1 VTPSC
6 LRIALVIL
14 ARVERKNVR
23 VVPPLSSPPTKRGY
37 LERPGCRLYY
47 EVTGAG
53 PAIVFAHGLGG
64 NHLSW
69 WQQVPHFCRRYTCVT
84 FAHRGFAPSS
94 DIAGGPDPADYAGDL
109 GALIDHLTLD
119 RVFLVAQSMGGW
131 ACLEYALGK
140 PERVRALVLA
150 STAGAIARRATLLRD
165 PPALD
170 AWIARAAAARSDM
183 QRDGVHPAAGA
194 RMAREQPALHFLYR
208 AIDALAGAKLDKEG
222 LRARMIALQT
232 RPPDDLSGFKV
243 PTLFITGEEDVVF
256 PPILAPALAA
266 LMPHARV
273 EHVAAAGHS
282 VYFERA
288 EVFNRLV
295 EDFFSGAGAGN
306 S

>member
-1 VTPSC
+1 MSASANSTS
-6 LRIALVIL
+6 
-14 ARVERKNVR
+14 
-23 VVPPLSSPPTKRGY
+23 TKRG
-37 LERPGCRLYY
+37 LLDRPACRLYY

-69 WQQVPHFCRRYTCVT
+69 WQQVPHFAGRHACVT

-94 DIAGGPDPADYAGDL
+94 EIPGGPDPADYAGDL
-109 GALIDHLTLD
+109 AALIDHLALD
-119 RVFLVAQSMGGW
+119 PVFLVAQSMGGW
-131 ACLEYALGK
+131 ACLEYALAN
-140 PERVRALVLA
+140 PARVHALVLA
-150 STAGAIARRATLLRD
+150 STAGAIARRGTLLRD

-170 AWIARAAAARSDM
+170 AWIARAAAARSEM

-208 AIDALAGAKLDKEG
+208 SIDAMAGAKLDKEG

-232 RPPDDLSGFKV
+232 RPPDDLARLAV

-256 PPILAPALAA
+256 PPMLAPALAA
-266 LMPHARV
+266 PMPNARV
-273 EHVAAAGHS
+273 EEVAAAGHS

-288 EVFNRLV
+288 DVFNRLV
-295 EDFFSGAGAGN
+295 EEFFAEVGAAAVA
-306 S
+306 

>member
-1 VTPSC
+1 M
-6 LRIALVIL
+6 
-14 ARVERKNVR
+14 
-23 VVPPLSSPPTKRGY
+23 PPLSSPPTKPGY
-37 LERPGCRLYY
+37 LERPECRLYY

-53 PAIVFAHGLGG
+53 PAVVFAHGLGG

-69 WQQVPHFCRRYTCVT
+69 WQQVPHFAGRCTCVT

-94 DIAGGPDPADYAGDL
+94 EIPGGPDPADYAGDL
-109 GALIDHLTLD
+109 AALVDHLVLD

-170 AWIARAAAARSDM
+170 AWIARAAAARADM
-183 QRDGVHPAAGA
+183 QRDGAHPAAGA

-208 AIDALAGAKLDKEG
+208 AIDAIAGAKLDKEG

-232 RPPDDLSGFKV
+232 RPPDDLAGLTV
-243 PTLFITGEEDVVF
+243 PTLFITAEEDVVF
-256 PPILAPALAA
+256 PPLLAPSLAT
-266 LMPHARV
+266 LMPNARV
-273 EHVAAAGHS
+273 EQVAAAGHS

-288 EVFNRLV
+288 GVFNRLV
-295 EDFFSGAGAGN
+295 EEFFSRTPAGN
-306 S
+306 

>member
-1 VTPSC
+1 MS
-6 LRIALVIL
+6 A
-14 ARVERKNVR
+14 AS
-23 VVPPLSSPPTKRGY
+23 PLTKRGW

-69 WQQVPHFCRRYTCVT
+69 WQQVPHFAGRHTCVT

-94 DIAGGPDPADYAGDL
+94 EISGGPDPADYAADL
-109 GALIDHLTLD
+109 AALIDQLALE

-131 ACLEYALGK
+131 ACLDHALTR

-165 PPALD
+165 PAALD
-170 AWIARAAAARSDM
+170 AWIARAAAARTDM
-183 QRDGVHPAAGA
+183 QRNGVHPAAGT
-194 RMAREQPALHFLYR
+194 RMTREQPARHFLYR
-208 AIDALAGAKLDKEG
+208 SIDAMAGAKLDKEG

-232 RPPDDLSGFKV
+232 RPPDDLAGLAV
-243 PTLFITGEEDVVF
+243 PTLFITGDEDIVF
-256 PPILAPALAA
+256 PPMLALALAA
-266 LMPHARV
+266 LMPNARV

-288 EVFNRLV
+288 ETFNRLV
-295 EDFFSGAGAGN
+295 DEFFERV
-306 S
+306 

>member
-1 VTPSC
+1 MSV
-6 LRIALVIL
+6 
-14 ARVERKNVR
+14 
-23 VVPPLSSPPTKRGY
+23 SPPIKRGY
-37 LERPGCRLYY
+37 IDRPGCRLYY
-47 EVTGAG
+47 EVTGTG

-69 WQQVPHFCRRYTCVT
+69 WQQVPHFAGRHTCVT

-94 DIAGGPDPADYAGDL
+94 EVSGGPDPADYAGDL
-109 GALIDHLTLD
+109 AALIDHLALD

-131 ACLEYALGK
+131 ACLEYALAN
-140 PERVRALVLA
+140 PERVRAVVLA

-170 AWIARAAAARSDM
+170 AWIARASAARTQM

-208 AIDALAGAKLDKEG
+208 SIDAIAGAKFDKEG

-232 RPPDDLSGFKV
+232 RPPDDLTRLQL

-256 PPILAPALAA
+256 PPMLAPALAA
-266 LMPHARV
+266 LMPTAHV
-273 EHVAAAGHS
+273 EPVAAAGHS

-288 EVFNRLV
+288 EIFNQLV
-295 EDFFSGAGAGN
+295 DQFFEKL
-306 S
+306 

>member
-1 VTPSC
+1 MS
-6 LRIALVIL
+6 
-14 ARVERKNVR
+14 
-23 VVPPLSSPPTKRGY
+23 PLSSPPTKRGY

-47 EVTGAG
+47 EVTGTG

-69 WQQVPHFCRRYTCVT
+69 WHQVPHFAGRYACVT

-94 DIAGGPDPADYAGDL
+94 EIPGGPDPADYAGDL
-109 GALIDHLTLD
+109 AALIDHLTLD

-131 ACLEYALGK
+131 ACLEYALAK

-150 STAGAIARRATLLRD
+150 STAGAIARRGTLLRD
-165 PPALD
+165 PAALD
-170 AWIARAAAARSDM
+170 AWIARAAAARTGM

-208 AIDALAGAKLDKEG
+208 AIDAIAGAKFDKEA
-222 LRARMIALQT
+222 LRGRMIALQT
-232 RPPDDLSGFKV
+232 RPPDDLARLAV
-243 PTLFITGEEDVVF
+243 PTLFITGDEDVVF
-256 PPILAPALAA
+256 PPMLAPALAG

-273 EHVAAAGHS
+273 ESVTGAGHS

-288 EVFNRLV
+288 DVFNRLV
-295 EDFFSGAGAGN
+295 EEFLSK
-306 S
+306 

>member
-1 VTPSC
+1 MS
-6 LRIALVIL
+6 ALPVN
-14 ARVERKNVR
+14 AQ
-23 VVPPLSSPPTKRGY
+23 TKRGY

-69 WQQVPHFCRRYTCVT
+69 WQQVPHFCGRHTCVT
-84 FAHRGFAPSS
+84 FAHRGFAPSGE
-94 DIAGGPDPADYAGDL
+94 IPGGPDPADYAGDL
-109 GALIDHLTLD
+109 GALIDHLALD
-119 RVFLVAQSMGGW
+119 QVFLVAQSMGGW
-131 ACLEYALGK
+131 ACLEYALAK

-165 PPALD
+165 PKSLD
-170 AWIARAAAARSDM
+170 AWIAKAAAARSEM

-232 RPPDDLSGFKV
+232 RPPDDLKGLTV
-243 PTLFITGEEDVVF
+243 PTLFITAEEDVVF
-256 PPILAPALAA
+256 PPLLAPSLAA
-266 LMPHARV
+266 LMPNARV
-273 EHVAAAGHS
+273 EQVAAAGHS
-282 VYFERA
+282 LYFERA

-295 EDFFSGAGAGN
+295 GEFFATVETKAS
-306 S
+306 SDLRYESQRLRRL